1 MEVDFYSFKLFFI
14 FSKTVDI
21 FAHKPLMNMISDQ
34 SIIDNLQR
42 GNKKGMDLLFS
53 RYYKPLV
60 LFANAYLNNIHS
72 AEDIVQE
79 QFIKFWNNRLFDKL
93 NTKSLSSYLFT
104 LVKHASLNLIKKID
118 VLSQTAGFSHFDIAE
133 EDAKRIAEEGIE
145 RVQQALSELP
155 KKTRLVVECVMIQN
169 MKYKEAAEELD
180 VSVNTVKTLLKHG
193 LLKLKES
200 LKNNQDLF
208 HLFFL

>member
-1 MEVDFYSFKLFFI
+1 
-14 FSKTVDI
+14 
-21 FAHKPLMNMISDQ
+21 MISDQ
-34 SIIDNLQR
+34 SIIENLQI
-42 GNKKGMDLLFS
+42 GDKKGMDLLFS

-60 LFANAYLNNIHS
+60 LFANAFLDNIHS
-72 AEDIVQE
+72 AEDVVQD
-79 QFIKFWNNRLFDKL
+79 QFIKFWNNSLYETL

-104 LVKHASLNLIKKID
+104 LVKNAALNQIKKID

-133 EDAKRIAEEGIE
+133 DDAKRIAEEGIE
-145 RVQQALSELP
+145 RVQLALSELP
-155 KKTRLVVECVMIQN
+155 EKTRLVVECVMIQK

-180 VSVNTVKTLLKHG
+180 VSINTIKTLLKYG
-193 LLKLKES
+193 LLKLKEN